1 MFNEKWPILPDV
13 HNTDST
19 SNLVSILLGHGI
31 NDETICQTVPKC
43 VDVNAIFLVN
53 TSEFSNLDDVKC
65 DDNGS
70 WINNGVRQLYLSVT
84 NEADQKLLKVTT
96 IQRGGKPPEE
106 KHWCLIRTYFLCKAS
121 KDFKKMIVSL
131 QGMF

>member
-70 WINNGVRQLYLSVT
+70 WINNGVRKLYCTLVLQMKQTRNCS
-84 NEADQKLLKVTT
+84 KLLLFNEVANHPKRNTGV
-96 IQRGGKPPEE
+96 
-106 KHWCLIRTYFLCKAS
+106 
-121 KDFKKMIVSL
+121 
-131 QGMF
+131 